1 MKFIAEYISTLAD
14 AGMHGADIAKKLG
27 VSNSMVSSYKAGS
40 FNPSITVAKK
50 VYLDEGIIFHPFSEE
65 SLKHEIKKDRNEN
78 TK

>member
-1 MKFIAEYISTLAD
+1 MKFIAEYISTLAED
-14 AGMHGADIAKKLG
+14 GMHGADIAKKLG

-50 VYLDEGIIFHPFSEE
+50 VYMDEGIIFHPFSEE
-65 SLKHEIKKDRNEN
+65 SLKYEIEKDKNAN